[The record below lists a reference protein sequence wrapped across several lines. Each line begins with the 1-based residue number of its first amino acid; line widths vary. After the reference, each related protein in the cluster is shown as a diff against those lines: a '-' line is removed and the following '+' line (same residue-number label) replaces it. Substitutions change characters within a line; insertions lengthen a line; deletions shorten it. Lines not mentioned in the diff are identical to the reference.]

1 MNLNYLDFEQPIA
14 ELQQKIEDLRNM
26 SDGSQVSLSEGIQ
39 RLEAKQKQLTEQI
52 FSKLES
58 WQVT

>member
-26 SDGSQVSLSEGIQ
+26 SDGSQVSLSEEIQ
-39 RLEAKQKQLTEQI
+39 RLE
-52 FSKLES
+52 S
-58 WQVT
+58 